1 MINRFILNETSYFGC
16 GARKELK
23 NEIKR
28 RNFCKAFI
36 VVDKDLIK
44 FGTLNMVTSEL
55 EGTPYEI
62 FSEFKANPTVK
73 NVKDGVTAFNGSGSD
88 FIIAIGG
95 GSAID
100 TAKGIAIVANNPEF
114 SDVVSL
120 EGVADTKAKCVPII
134 ALPTTAGTAA
144 EVTINYVITDE
155 ESGRKMV
162 CVDPNDIPV
171 LAIVDAELMA
181 SMPKGLTASTG
192 MDALT
197 HAIEGYITKGAWEL
211 SDMFELKAI
220 ELISSNLRAA
230 TANGKDMKARENMA
244 LAQYV
249 AGMAFSNVGLGCVHS
264 MAHPLGA
271 RFDVPHG
278 VANALLLPIVM
289 EFNMPASLDK
299 YCEIAK
305 AMGEDIAGLTREEGA
320 KAAVNAVK
328 KLSLDLNIPQTLR
341 EINIPQ
347 ESLNQL
353 AKDAYADVCTG
364 GNPREITENDILEL
378 YQIAYNAV

>member
-1 MINRFILNETSYFGC
+1 MANRFILNETSYFGC

-28 RNFCKAFI
+28 RNFRKAFI

-44 FGTLNMVTSEL
+44 FGTLDMVTSEID
-55 EGTPYEI
+55 ETSYEI

-73 NVKDGVTAFNGSGSD
+73 NVKDGVTAFNASDSD

-100 TAKGIAIVANNPEF
+100 TAKGIAIVAKNPEF
-114 SDVVSL
+114 ADVVSL
-120 EGVADTKAKCVPII
+120 EGVADTKAKCVPIV

-162 CVDPNDIPV
+162 CVDPNDIPI

-181 SMPKGLTASTG
+181 SMPKGLTAATG

-289 EFNMPASLDK
+289 EFNMPAALDK

-305 AMGEDIAGLTREEGA
+305 AMGEDITGLTREEGA
-320 KAAVNAVK
+320 KVAVNAVK
-328 KLSLDLNIPQTLR
+328 KLSIDLNIPQTLR
-341 EINIPQ
+341 EINIPK
-347 ESLNQL
+347 ESLKQL

-364 GNPREITENDILEL
+364 GNPRDITENDILEL
-378 YQIAYNAV
+378 YQLAYSEV